1 MTNIDRYEQVMV
13 LYTYV
18 CKDNSYKKMV
28 SDMNKEQVVEL
39 MTETII
45 NLNIGLAKQKEM
57 PQDEIDQMV
66 EISRPQ
72 FRVVNGILYDV
83 LKENGAFV

>member
-1 MTNIDRYEQVMV
+1 MTNIDIYEQVMV

-28 SDMNKEQVVEL
+28 SNMNKEQVVEL

>member
-28 SDMNKEQVVEL
+28 SNMDKEQVVEL

-57 PQDEIDQMV
+57 PQDEIDQMA

-83 LKENGAFV
+83 LKENGAIA

>member
-28 SDMNKEQVVEL
+28 SDMDKEQVVEL

-57 PQDEIDQMV
+57 PEDQIDQMV

-83 LKENGAFV
+83 LKENGALA

>member
-1 MTNIDRYEQVMV
+1 
-13 LYTYV
+13 
-18 CKDNSYKKMV
+18 MV

>member
-1 MTNIDRYEQVMV
+1 MV

-28 SDMNKEQVVEL
+28 SNMDKEQVVEL

-57 PQDEIDQMV
+57 PQDEIDQMA

-83 LKENGAFV
+83 LKENGAIA

>member
-1 MTNIDRYEQVMV
+1 
-13 LYTYV
+13 
-18 CKDNSYKKMV
+18 MV

-57 PQDEIDQMV
+57 PQEEIDQMV

-83 LKENGAFV
+83 LKENGALA

>member
-28 SDMNKEQVVEL
+28 SDMDKEQVVEL

-57 PQDEIDQMV
+57 PQDQIDQMV

-83 LKENGAFV
+83 LKENGAFA

>member
-1 MTNIDRYEQVMV
+1 MTNIDIYEQVMV

-18 CKDNSYKKMV
+18 CRDNSYKKMV
-28 SDMNKEQVVEL
+28 SDMDKEQVVEL

-57 PQDEIDQMV
+57 PQEEIDQMA

-83 LKENGAFV
+83 LKENGALA

>member
-1 MTNIDRYEQVMV
+1 
-13 LYTYV
+13 
-18 CKDNSYKKMV
+18 MV
-28 SDMNKEQVVEL
+28 SDMDKEQVVEL

>member
-1 MTNIDRYEQVMV
+1 MV

-18 CKDNSYKKMV
+18 CRDNSYKKMV
-28 SDMNKEQVVEL
+28 SDMDKEQVVEL

-57 PQDEIDQMV
+57 PQEEIDQMA

-83 LKENGAFV
+83 LKENGALA

>member
-1 MTNIDRYEQVMV
+1 MV

-28 SDMNKEQVVEL
+28 SDMDKEQVVEL

-57 PQDEIDQMV
+57 PEDQIDQMV

-83 LKENGAFV
+83 LKENGALA

>member
-1 MTNIDRYEQVMV
+1 
-13 LYTYV
+13 
-18 CKDNSYKKMV
+18 
-28 SDMNKEQVVEL
+28 

-57 PQDEIDQMV
+57 PQEEIDQMV

>member
-1 MTNIDRYEQVMV
+1 
-13 LYTYV
+13 
-18 CKDNSYKKMV
+18 MV
-28 SDMNKEQVVEL
+28 SDMDKEQVVEL

-57 PQDEIDQMV
+57 PQEEIDQMV
-66 EISRPQ
+66 ELSRPQ

-83 LKENGAFV
+83 LKENGALA

>member
-1 MTNIDRYEQVMV
+1 
-13 LYTYV
+13 
-18 CKDNSYKKMV
+18 MV
-28 SDMNKEQVVEL
+28 SDMDKEQVVEL
-39 MTETII
+39 MTETIV

-57 PQDEIDQMV
+57 TQDEIDQMA

-83 LKENGAFV
+83 LKENGDLA